1 MMKKF
6 FKLACV
12 ALASVALFSC
22 KTPTT
27 NIDVE
32 NDREGAV
39 MGLDYRDFQR
49 ASAKLVDSMLETPAL
64 TKQGGGQYVMAVSS
78 IKNDSLQ
85 RIDTDQLTKKIR
97 SSLLKSGKVIVTTA
111 VSANGAEDQMNF
123 DARKLR
129 GNDEFDQSTVQKKG
143 TLQAPDL
150 SLSGRI
156 LQKNITLDD
165 GRQQA
170 EYYFQMTI
178 TNLKSGLAIWED
190 EEFIGKRGDAR
201 AASW

>member
-1 MMKKF
+1 MNKILKF
-6 FKLACV
+6 ASV

-32 NDREGAV
+32 NDRAGAV

-49 ASAKLVDSMLETPAL
+49 ASGKLVDSMLESPAL
-64 TKQGGGQYVMAVSS
+64 SHPTAGKRYVMAVST

-97 SSLLKSGKVIVTTA
+97 SSLLKSGKVVVTTA
-111 VSANGAEDQMNF
+111 VSANGAEDKMNF

-129 GNDEFDQSTVQKKG
+129 GHEEFNQATVQRKG
-143 TLQAPDL
+143 TLIAPDL

-156 LQKNITLDD
+156 MQKNITLDD

-178 TNLKSGLAIWED
+178 TDLTTGLAIWED
-190 EEFIGKRGDAR
+190 ENFIGKRGDAR